1 MGERGP
7 RSSASMVIVAHEFP
21 VRPKPPGSL
30 TATQRAIW
38 QQVVNSEPPAQF
50 RTAALRALLVG
61 YCRHVETATL
71 LSREV
76 EAWRAEWLKE
86 DDGLERFDKLLAL
99 RARETRALAD
109 MATRLRL
116 TNQARYT
123 TGKAATV
130 AKRAG
135 HKPPWDD

>member
-71 LSREV
+71 LSREI
-76 EAWRAEWLKE
+76 EACEVQWLKL
-86 DDGLERFDKLLAL
+86 DDGLTRFDKLLAL
-99 RARETRALAD
+99 RARETRNLAD
-109 MATRLRL
+109 LATRLRM
-116 TNQARYT
+116 TNQSRYNPQ
-123 TGKAATV
+123 KAAT
-130 AKRAG
+130 ASKRAG
-135 HKPPWDD
+135 HKPPWDE